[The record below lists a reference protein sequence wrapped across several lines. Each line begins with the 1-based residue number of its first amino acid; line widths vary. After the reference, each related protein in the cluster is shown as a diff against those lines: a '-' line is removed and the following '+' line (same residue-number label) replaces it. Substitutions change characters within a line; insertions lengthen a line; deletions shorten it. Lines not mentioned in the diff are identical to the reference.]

1 MATYGSRDRNP
12 FQGPETYLLN
22 GVSTPSNLG
31 STRYYTLVEADGPN
45 KGQITIKS
53 PTIAG
58 NIGGANADRTIGV
71 IPLDNQFKPTPGSIT
86 SDELKYFSSAAG
98 QLAVKN
104 HGVITAQKAGAQNAQ
119 QLIFPNSAAP
129 GAGQGQNQPPT
140 TPGADPITGDSS
152 SGADPNS
159 DSSTED
165 AEDLA
170 KEAGTTNKNTRK
182 TYQPDVKYPL
192 NLKSEN
198 QDCIKFSIV
207 EYKPPGLKPGGQG
220 SRIVTLNSSRPEI
233 AGEGRTILGTITL
246 PIPGGIS
253 DRNSAYWLDNSLGEI
268 ANFFA
273 GISMQGILGGGAAS
287 GEAAQDGLRAAI
299 PDGDT
304 SSLQSRVAAA
314 MVQEATGSSGILAR
328 QYGAV
333 SNENLELLF
342 NGPSLR
348 NFTFNFRFTPREPKE
363 AVAVRRIIR
372 MFKQAMSVKRSE
384 SSLLLKTPHTFAIS
398 YLSKNKDHPYLNKFK
413 ECALTDCAVNYTPDG
428 TYMTY
433 TDSSMTAYEL
443 SLTFQELVPIFDDD
457 YFEIDKN
464 QDTSIGF

>member
-1 MATYGSRDRNP
+1 MSNEVYGEAGKNTFTIPNVVGFFSTTVNKETGVTQL
-12 FQGPETYLLN
+12 FKQGPFLTQESIGTYDPSTGKFTRQENSSISQRDITRISNPEGLN
-22 GVSTPSNLG
+22 TIRGAATQTA
-31 STRYYTLVEADGPN
+31 TR
-45 KGQITIKS
+45 
-53 PTIAG
+53 
-58 NIGGANADRTIGV
+58 GGATNA
-71 IPLDNQFKPTPGSIT
+71 N
-86 SDELKYFSSAAG
+86 
-98 QLAVKN
+98 
-104 HGVITAQKAGAQNAQ
+104 
-119 QLIFPNSAAP
+119 QLISRNTA
-129 GAGQGQNQPPT
+129 NPT

-152 SGADPNS
+152 GVS
-159 DSSTED
+159 E
-165 AEDLA
+165 EELK

-207 EYKPPGLKPGGQG
+207 EYKPPGLQPGGQG

-253 DRNSAYWLDNSLGEI
+253 DRNSADWQGNQIGELERALSNI
-268 ANFFA
+268 SADSILEGFSAGANTVGKEVGNLNPGDTTNTLVSFFA
-273 GISMQGILGGGAAS
+273 QQAA
-287 GEAAQDGLRAAI
+287 
-299 PDGDT
+299 
-304 SSLQSRVAAA
+304 
-314 MVQEATGSSGILAR
+314 GSSNLISR
-328 QYGAV
+328 KFGAV
-333 SNENLELLF
+333 VNPNLELLF
-342 NGPSLR
+342 NGPTLR

-363 AVAVRRIIR
+363 AVAVRTIIR
-372 MFKQAMSVKRSE
+372 NFKQAMSVKRSA
-384 SSLLLKTPHTFAIS
+384 SSLLLRAPHTFAIS
-398 YLSKNKDHPYLNKFK
+398 YLSKDTDHPYLNKFK

>member
-1 MATYGSRDRNP
+1 MSNEVYGEAGKNTFTIPNVVGFFSTTVNKETGVTQL
-12 FQGPETYLLN
+12 FKQGPFLTQESIGTYDPSTGKFTRQENSSISQRDITRISNPEGLN
-22 GVSTPSNLG
+22 TIRGAATQTA
-31 STRYYTLVEADGPN
+31 TR
-45 KGQITIKS
+45 
-53 PTIAG
+53 
-58 NIGGANADRTIGV
+58 GGATNA
-71 IPLDNQFKPTPGSIT
+71 N
-86 SDELKYFSSAAG
+86 
-98 QLAVKN
+98 
-104 HGVITAQKAGAQNAQ
+104 
-119 QLIFPNSAAP
+119 QLISRNTA
-129 GAGQGQNQPPT
+129 NPT

-152 SGADPNS
+152 GVS
-159 DSSTED
+159 E
-165 AEDLA
+165 EELK

-207 EYKPPGLKPGGQG
+207 EYKPPGLQPGGQG

-253 DRNSAYWLDNSLGEI
+253 DRNSADWQGNQIGELERALSNI
-268 ANFFA
+268 SADSILEGFSAGANTVGKEVGNLNPGDTTNTLVSFFA
-273 GISMQGILGGGAAS
+273 QQAA
-287 GEAAQDGLRAAI
+287 
-299 PDGDT
+299 
-304 SSLQSRVAAA
+304 
-314 MVQEATGSSGILAR
+314 GSSNLISR
-328 QYGAV
+328 KFGAV
-333 SNENLELLF
+333 VNPNLELLF
-342 NGPSLR
+342 NGPTLR

-363 AVAVRRIIR
+363 AVAVRTIIR
-372 MFKQAMSVKRSE
+372 NFKQAMSVKRSA
-384 SSLLLKTPHTFAIS
+384 SSLLLRAPHTFAIS
-398 YLSKNKDHPYLNKFK
+398 YLSKDTDHPYLNKFK

-443 SLTFQELVPIFDDD
+443 SLTFQELEPIFDDD